1 MIEFNDVYKAFNSKK
16 VLSGFNLDIEKG
28 ETFVIIGQSGIGK
41 TVALRHIAG
50 LLEPDSGDVVIDGV
64 KMNGAPTEVKRR
76 LRERMGVL
84 FQSGALL
91 NWMSVEEN
99 IALPLVEHRR
109 YPKKQIEEV
118 VRDKLSLLQL
128 TDARRKTISEI
139 SGGMKK
145 RVALAR
151 LLVLNPEI
159 LLWDEPT
166 TGLDP
171 VMSMVINDL
180 IRRMQQEFNVT
191 SLVVTHDM
199 KSALYVG
206 DRIGML
212 YDGRLVQTGTPE
224 EIRNTANP
232 IVFQFING
240 ELEGPI
246 KARE

>member
-16 VLSGFNLDIEKG
+16 VLSGFDLTVEKG

-50 LLEPDSGDVVIDGV
+50 LIEPDSGDVVIDGV
-64 KMNGAPTEVKRR
+64 KMNGAPAEVKRR

-128 TDARRKTISEI
+128 TDARQKTISEI

-180 IRRMQQEFNVT
+180 IRRMQREFNVT

-212 YDGRLVQTGTPE
+212 YGGRLVETGTPE

-240 ELEGPI
+240 ELDGPI

>member
-16 VLSGFNLDIEKG
+16 VLSGFDLTVEKG

-50 LLEPDSGDVVIDGV
+50 LIEPDSGDVVIDGV
-64 KMNGAPTEVKRR
+64 KMNGAPAEVKRR

-128 TDARRKTISEI
+128 TDARQKTISEI

-180 IRRMQQEFNVT
+180 IRRMQREFNVT

-206 DRIGML
+206 DRVGML
-212 YDGRLVQTGTPE
+212 YGGRLVETGTPE

-240 ELEGPI
+240 ELDGPI

>member
-16 VLSGFNLDIEKG
+16 VLSGFDLTVERG

-50 LLEPDSGDVVIDGV
+50 LIEPDSGDVVIDGV
-64 KMNGAPTEVKRR
+64 KMNGAPAEVKRR

-109 YPKKQIEEV
+109 YPKKQIEQV

-128 TDARRKTISEI
+128 TDARQKTISEI

-180 IRRMQQEFNVT
+180 IRRMQREFNVT

-212 YDGRLVQTGTPE
+212 YGGRLVQTGTPE

-240 ELEGPI
+240 ELDGPI

>member
-16 VLSGFNLDIEKG
+16 VLSGFDLTVERG

-50 LLEPDSGDVVIDGV
+50 LIEPDSGDVVIDGV
-64 KMNGAPTEVKRR
+64 KMNGATVEVKRR

-109 YPKKQIEEV
+109 FPKKQIEEV

-128 TDARRKTISEI
+128 TDARQKTISEI

-180 IRRMQQEFNVT
+180 IRRMQREFNVT

-212 YDGRLVQTGTPE
+212 YGGRLVQTGTPE

-240 ELEGPI
+240 ELDGPI

>member
-16 VLSGFNLDIEKG
+16 VLSGFDLTVERG

-50 LLEPDSGDVVIDGV
+50 LIEPDSGDVVIDGV
-64 KMNGAPTEVKRR
+64 KMNGAPAEVKRR

-128 TDARRKTISEI
+128 TDARQKTISEI

-180 IRRMQQEFNVT
+180 IRRMQREFNVT

-212 YDGRLVQTGTPE
+212 YGGRLVQTGTPE

-240 ELEGPI
+240 ELDGPI

>member
-16 VLSGFNLDIEKG
+16 VLSGFDLTVERG

-50 LLEPDSGDVVIDGV
+50 LIEPDSGDVVIDGV
-64 KMNGAPTEVKRR
+64 KMNGAPAEVKRR

-109 YPKKQIEEV
+109 FPKKQIEEV

-128 TDARRKTISEI
+128 TDARQKTISEI

-180 IRRMQQEFNVT
+180 IRRMQREFNVT

-212 YDGRLVQTGTPE
+212 YGGRLVQTGTPE

-240 ELEGPI
+240 ELNGPI